1 MDRISSPATAT
12 NHNIY
17 KQYVTSEFTNLS
29 NHSCQVRFK
38 GDKKPSAKEVY
49 HYLYSLPATWNISV
63 ENVARH
69 FDVREKYMQEIF
81 AIIIANDHMVA
92 IRERYTNG
100 RLGKI
105 IYKVFP
111 PQVEKRPVDANHIK
125 QPEIKEKCEKQPQV
139 EKRPMDTYI
148 IQKKDLKKTITV
160 PPPEPIPEPQ
170 PPEPQK
176 SPKAV
181 TDADD
186 ILNFR
191 KQLPSEINFRI
202 SNSDLNEH
210 LGISNEHIKWAV
222 DQALKPWVRNKIGLF
237 RSLCRKE
244 MPPLPPPPPEPME
257 YNPDNDNHNNSH
269 DAYKNLCDID
279 YGEHESKIREYCNKI
294 KRFPKQ
300 KGVYY
305 LPLGSCG
312 AAMQGG
318 ATSITILRA
327 LEKTISNWDNIK
339 DDPKVYFEKQCDKE
353 EN

>member
-1 MDRISSPATAT
+1 MDRISSPVEAT

-49 HYLYSLPATWNISV
+49 HYLYSLPSNWEISV
-63 ENVARH
+63 KNVARH
-69 FDVREKYMQEIF
+69 FDVRDKYMQEIF
-81 AIIIANDHMVA
+81 GIIIDNDHMLA

-100 RLGKI
+100 RLGKV

-111 PQVEKRPVDANHIK
+111 PQVEKRPVDINCVK
-125 QPEIKEKCEKQPQV
+125 QPELKEKYEKQPQV
-139 EKRPMDTYI
+139 EKRPVGTYI
-148 IQKKDLKKTITV
+148 LQKKDIKKTITA
-160 PPPEPIPEPQ
+160 PPPEPIPELP

-202 SNSDLNEH
+202 SNSDLSEH
-210 LGISNEHIKWAV
+210 LGISKEHIKWAV
-222 DQALKPWVRNKIGLF
+222 DQTLKPWVRNKVGLF

-244 MPPLPPPPPEPME
+244 MPPTPPPPEPME
-257 YNPDNDNHNNSH
+257 YNPDNVNHNDNH

-279 YGEHESKIREYCNKI
+279 YGENESKIREYCNKI
-294 KRFPKQ
+294 KMLPK
-300 KGVYY
+300 KNGVYF
-305 LPLGSCG
+305 LPFGSCN
-312 AAMQGG
+312 AAMQRGIK
-318 ATSITILRA
+318 AIKILNS
-327 LEKTISNWDNIK
+327 LKKTISNWDNIK
-339 DDPKVYFEKQCDKE
+339 DDPKSYFEKQCDNE
-353 EN
+353 DN